1 MNYLRVYNILVC
13 NARERGLNK
22 SILSGYYEKH
32 HIIPKCV
39 GGSDEDD
46 NFVLLT
52 AREHYLAHMLL
63 WKIHPN
69 EDKLVMA
76 AYLMCKRRK
85 GAGGKIE
92 IQTGINSREYA
103 KLREAYCSAMS
114 IVQKGENNGF
124 YGRKHSQETK
134 DKILKTRIA
143 RGTARRPEDRI
154 KILKGKPLGEKHH
167 MWGKSHSPE
176 SIEKIRQTYRDKD
189 IRPWE
194 NFSSQDPLVQL
205 KWANADKYYDFWV
218 SVGRCGLKKMT
229 RLYNEAFN
237 SNVNLAFFTNP
248 RVQFLKGWVPS
259 EDTKWIKF
267 KEAYFGSDRN
277 E

>member
-1 MNYLRVYNILVC
+1 MNYLRVYNTLVC

-39 GGSDEDD
+39 GGSDEDG

-103 KLREAYCSAMS
+103 KLREAYCLALSE
-114 IVQKGENNGF
+114 QNKGEGNAF
-124 YGRKHSQETK
+124 YGKKHSQETK
-134 DKILKTRIA
+134 DKILKTKIA
-143 RGTARRPEDRI
+143 KGMARRPEDRI
-154 KILKGKPLGEKHH
+154 KILKGKRLGERHH
-167 MWGKSHSPE
+167 MWGNSHPPE
-176 SIEKIRQTYRDKD
+176 LIEQIRQSNLARNVQ
-189 IRPWE
+189 PWE
-194 NFSSQDPLVQL
+194 NGSSKDPEVQL
-205 KWANADKYYDFWV
+205 KWANADKYYDFWL
-218 SVGRCGLKKMT
+218 SVDRCGLKKMT
-229 RLYNEAFN
+229 RLYNEMFGIEL
-237 SNVNLAFFTNP
+237 NLSYFTNL
-248 RVQFLKGWVPS
+248 RLKFLEGWIPNS
-259 EDTKWIKF
+259 DTKWINF
-267 KEAYFGSDRN
+267 KEAYFGTDRN